1 MGGNIWISLLAVY
14 RRLGLQHCLSS
25 IPCSVASSNI
35 PYLKEGGVDPY
46 SKNCNGGIK
55 VITCLA
61 QWRMHTP
68 PLPNPHSFC
77 VCKASKMLRRPIHLL
92 TLAGYACPSL
102 LQMKCDADTKFSA
115 RLSFKLHFQCSS
127 NEALAVDSTS
137 RCSFKSPLRP
147 SCGH

>member
-1 MGGNIWISLLAVY
+1 MKRWVETSGGQLT
-14 RRLGLQHCLSS
+14 GS
-25 IPCSVASSNI
+25 IPPIRASTLSEKHSI
-35 PYLKEGGVDPY
+35 YLKAGCVDLY

-68 PLPNPHSFC
+68 PLPHPHSFC

-92 TLAGYACPSL
+92 TLAGCSGL
-102 LQMKCDADTKFSA
+102 LQIKCDADMKFSA
-115 RLSFKLHFQCSS
+115 RLFFKLHFQCSS
-127 NEALAVDSTS
+127 NEALVVDSTS

-147 SCGH
+147 